1 MSEVIQWGCSAWFS
15 ETMLNQSAKV
25 KDDESKNRCDKQV
38 SLAHLDLEKSLV
50 LRQKPQVYMGY
61 DSIVQKCTI

>member
-1 MSEVIQWGCSAWFS
+1 LSEVIQWGGSACVS

-50 LRQKPQVYMGY
+50 
-61 DSIVQKCTI
+61 